1 MLCEM
6 GKAIEKRFA
15 PLWKSSTI
23 LVGIHLSYSVDDSSG
38 AWNMSTLNW
47 IKNTKG
53 IFPKTLAATNLA
65 STRSTSWVGKNN
77 ISRWPRRRRRGLA
90 SGLYQITP
98 WLVKMYFWSNSGY
111 FQVESEQLIYPW
123 QSLLAEFGGVLGL
136 FLGFS
141 FMTIWESVVSLKHFK
156 LPILCTHITL

>member
-1 MLCEM
+1 M
-6 GKAIEKRFA
+6 
-15 PLWKSSTI
+15 
-23 LVGIHLSYSVDDSSG
+23 YSCDYCSG

-47 IKNTKG
+47 ITNTKG
-53 IFPKTLAATNLA
+53 IFPKRVVATNLA
-65 STRSTSWVGKNN
+65 STRSTSWIGKNN
-77 ISRWPRRRRRGLA
+77 ISRRLRIPRRGLA

-98 WLVKMYFWSNSGY
+98 WLVKIYFWSNSGY

-141 FMTIWESVVSLKHFK
+141 FMTIWESVVSLKHCK
-156 LPILCTHITL
+156 LPILNTHITLKSLNNLFWRLLGLHDSFLAK